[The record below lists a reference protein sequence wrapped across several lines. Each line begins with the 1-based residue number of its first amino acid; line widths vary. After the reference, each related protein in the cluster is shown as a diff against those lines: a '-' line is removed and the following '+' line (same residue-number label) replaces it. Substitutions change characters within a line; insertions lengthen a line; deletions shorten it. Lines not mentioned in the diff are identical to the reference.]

1 MFDIATR
8 EKYRFDSTRGQLTT
22 EQLWDVPLRSRDG
35 FDLDAIARG
44 LSRQVK
50 AAEETSF
57 VDSTPTE
64 GSRRLAAQL
73 EVVKFVIKTKLDEEA
88 ARTAAARVRQEQQT
102 LLALLDKRREAA
114 LENLSE
120 AEIRAR
126 LDVLEGR
133 TAST

>member
-8 EKYRFDSTRGQLTT
+8 EKYRFDSIRGQLTT

-50 AAEETSF
+50 AAEEISF

-64 GSRRLAAQL
+64 DSRRLTAQL
-73 EVVKFVIKTKLDEEA
+73 EVVKFVIKTKLDEDA
-88 ARTAAARVRQEQQT
+88 ARMAAARMKQERQS

-126 LDVLEGR
+126 LDVLDGR